1 MKRILNDVLLKI
13 ICDAEI
19 IARLF
24 LVLVVYV
31 LGQMP
36 FKECNVISVK
46 LSFVTF

>member
-1 MKRILNDVLLKI
+1 MTRVLMLKI

-24 LVLVVYV
+24 FILVVYV

-36 FKECNVISVK
+36 FKECNVISVE
-46 LSFVTF
+46 SFVTF